1 MLIET
6 GDRDRGNR
14 RYLADEETLYLY
26 LYLYLYTLSCPT
38 SH

>member
-26 LYLYLYTLSCPT
+26 LYTLSCPT